1 MTLPAIADERQRTQ
15 HGVRNAP
22 APIDQNLLP
31 AGRSAANPPAAVA
44 AVDRWDRQTD
54 GRTDGRQTVTQTL
67 LRIQLGRG
75 ASCSKASG
83 MIAGL
88 GDDAAELLAVYVR
101 RAVVAAAEVDNI
113 ARTDQVQVVAELSA
127 RLHAVHAQRQ
137 LRTAQT
143 TM

>member
-1 MTLPAIADERQRTQ
+1 MNGHLLLS
-15 HGVRNAP
+15 
-22 APIDQNLLP
+22 ID
-31 AGRSAANPPAAVA
+31 G
-44 AVDRWDRQTD
+44 TD
-54 GRTDGRQTVTQTL
+54 SRTDGRQTVTQTL

-137 LRTAQT
+137 LHTAQT